1 MLEIIKEILISYGI
15 AVTILSVLTCI
26 ISNLVKR
33 PIKKHI
39 IDKVG
44 EEDKGKYT
52 KYFVFIP
59 PIVATILAS
68 IYLLIF
74 KEFNVE
80 YLTKYVPVITASSIA
95 LYDVVKKWYDDFKK
109 DKLKKVPIQIW
120 DKFK

>member
-109 DKLKKVPIQIW
+109 DKLKKANQ
-120 DKFK
+120 KGE